1 MGFVSCQ
8 AGANPGGGGGAPICR
23 TKKAMYL
30 NACVWE
36 GMWAWDQIPPRFR
49 VSGPRLFSIQGL
61 CVLVSI
67 NTEINTALQSAP
79 FINGVTHLMR
89 SLCWLILS
97 SLWEQR
103 PIRESQS
110 AASLG
115 PLCICN
121 WQGQLPLEFLDP
133 PEEWGKCVKVAQSC
147 PTLRHPMDSPQNS
160 PGQNTGVGSL
170 LLLQGI
176 FPTQGSKPGLLHCR
190 WILYQLSHKGY
201 PHKSPAHPQTD
212 TSFKSYFNGLL
223 WTLFFMSLFYF
234 SLVSGSQSWMD
245 SS

>member
-89 SLCWLILS
+89 TLLTHI
-97 SLWEQR
+97 E
-103 PIRESQS
+103 
-110 AASLG
+110 
-115 PLCICN
+115 
-121 WQGQLPLEFLDP
+121 LPLRAATHQ
-133 PEEWGKCVKVAQSC
+133 GVAVSC
-147 PTLRHPMDSPQNS
+147 QPGPTLHLQLARPAAPRAPRPSRRVGKVCESRSVVSHSLPPY
-160 PGQNTGVGSL
+160 GQSTE
-170 LLLQGI
+170 
-176 FPTQGSKPGLLHCR
+176 
-190 WILYQLSHKGY
+190 
-201 PHKSPAHPQTD
+201 
-212 TSFKSYFNGLL
+212 
-223 WTLFFMSLFYF
+223 F
-234 SLVSGSQSWMD
+234 SRPEYWSG
-245 SS
+245 